1 MIVTA
6 RARWMIVLSL
16 AAAGVG
22 LWRQLPFVVLLALT
36 LLIWVGLEWVLF
48 RYRVGAVLGQLQAH
62 RQLQGPQGPTR
73 MLWESRS
80 AEVQVLLQLD
90 RTDEGSLLAGLFAL
104 LPPILAHVQDLLP
117 TVVEQTDGES
127 GTHVCIGQQRVVTLR
142 YRIRAQ
148 MPGRVRFFG
157 LRIVMQDLHGFFF
170 AERFVG
176 VPASYRVLPLAVDVG
191 SALAVRK
198 QANVMPPPGIHTVQR
213 PGVGSELLEIRDY
226 VPGDAPRSIAWKVS
240 ARRDGLMTK
249 QFETEVPVRCQLFV
263 DMSRAVRLGYPGVCQ
278 GSRLVSLA
286 ATIAS
291 CLTTQRDPVG
301 LSVFDC
307 HRVRIMRASS
317 SRRSVVQKMDQL
329 CHELDRV
336 VEPVDVPSKQL
347 MRTAWDVARIRYPQ
361 AALQSEQILSGWLPS
376 RRAWRMRVQMA
387 ALLCNHYGLDE
398 LSMGELVDNDRFMSV
413 WVQRFCAE
421 HGAPWTGS
429 LFNAAGQYLFDD
441 RGKIDQLSRLIQRAA
456 SMGRDNEL
464 FVVLAE
470 LTDTEYDLSS
480 LMYAIKFARARH
492 HRVAVIAA
500 WPERLPIPGSVLPL
514 DEVLG
519 EPTGRTE
526 YLMERRQKENAF
538 VQLKAALGK
547 LRVPVVAAAD
557 NAATALILNQIEIVR
572 SGRALV

>member
-36 LLIWVGLEWVLF
+36 LLIWVGLEWALF
-48 RYRVGAVLGQLQAH
+48 RYRVGAVLWHLRAE
-62 RQLQGPQGPTR
+62 RKLQGPQGPTR
-73 MLWESRS
+73 MLWESRT
-80 AEVQVLLQLD
+80 AEVQVVLQLD
-90 RTDEGSLLAGLFAL
+90 RTKNSLLGGLFAL
-104 LPPILAHVQDLLP
+104 LPPMMAHVQDLLP
-117 TVVEQTDGES
+117 TVVEQTDGDS
-127 GTHVCIGQQRVVTLR
+127 GTHVCVGQQKSVTLS
-142 YRIRAQ
+142 YRMRPRL
-148 MPGRVRFFG
+148 PGRVRFSG
-157 LRIVMQDLHGFFF
+157 LRIVMQDLQGLFF
-170 AERFVG
+170 AERFISL
-176 VPASYRVLPLAVDVG
+176 PASYRVLPLAIDVG
-191 SALAVRK
+191 AALAVRK
-198 QANVMPPPGIHTVQR
+198 QSNVMPPPGIHTVQR

-286 ATIAS
+286 ATIGS
-291 CLTTQRDPVG
+291 CLTSQRDPVG
-301 LSVFDC
+301 LSVFDS
-307 HRVRIMRASS
+307 HRVRIMRASA
-317 SRRSVVQKMDQL
+317 SRRSVIQKMDQL

-336 VEPVDVPSKQL
+336 VEPVDVPSEQL

-361 AALQSEQILSGWLPS
+361 AALQSEQMLSGWLPA
-376 RRAWRMRVQMA
+376 RRVWKMRVRMA

-398 LSMGELVDNDRFMSV
+398 LSMGELVDNDRVMSF
-413 WVQRFCAE
+413 WLQRFCAE

-429 LFNAAGQYLFDD
+429 LFDADGGYLFDD
-441 RGKIDQLSRLIQRAA
+441 HAKIEQLSRLIQRAA

-470 LTDTEYDLSS
+470 LTDTEYDLTS
-480 LMYAIKFARARH
+480 LMYAIKFARARQ
-492 HRVAVIAA
+492 HRVAVVVA
-500 WPERLPIPGSVLPL
+500 WPDRLPIPQSVLPL
-514 DEVLG
+514 DRVLG

-538 VQLKAALGK
+538 VQLKAAMGK

-557 NAATALILNQIEIVR
+557 DAVTTLILNQLEIVR